1 MQRATRGDARPCAIE
16 ALESRTLF
24 SAHPV
29 ADAVKAKPPATT
41 TTVTLSKHASFLGQP
56 VTLTVTVKSNQPHT
70 TPTGTVE
77 LLGGGNPIDGLLG
90 GPLTLTLNAKGKA
103 TYSYSTGNVA
113 LFVGRNTLSAEYLGN
128 GAALPP
134 STAKATGVIV
144 TGLDFTK
151 LSDGLDVAAIQ
162 NGRGKAIAAGET
174 AQVIYTG
181 FLASNGM
188 IFDYSSGHGAGQP
201 TNLTFEVDA
210 NPEQVITGFDQGVLG
225 MKVGATR
232 VLLIPAG
239 LGYGDLQHEDIPPD
253 SDLLFYVTL
262 QAIL

>member
-77 LLGGGNPIDGLLG
+77 LLGGGNPIDGLQ

-103 TYSYSTGNVA
+103 TYSFSTGNVA
-113 LFVGRNTLSAEYLGN
+113 LFVGRNILSAEYLGN
-128 GAALPP
+128 GAALPA
-134 STAKATGVIV
+134 STAKASDVIV

-181 FLASNGM
+181 FLASDGV

-210 NPEQVITGFDQGVLG
+210 DPEQVISGFDQGVLG

-232 VLLIPAG
+232 VLLIPSD
-239 LGYGDLQHEDIPPD
+239 LGYGDVANGNIPAN